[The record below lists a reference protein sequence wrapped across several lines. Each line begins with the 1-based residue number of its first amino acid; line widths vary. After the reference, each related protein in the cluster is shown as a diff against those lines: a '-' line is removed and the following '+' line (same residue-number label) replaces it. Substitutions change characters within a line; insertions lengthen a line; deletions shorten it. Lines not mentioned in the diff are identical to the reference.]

1 MCDESKIY
9 THTTILFFSLFL
21 CRTPPDGNCLYR
33 ACSKLLCGK
42 EDMCDLR
49 DLTSI
54 ELFNNLQFYACHPY
68 IKEKS
73 HVFQSEN
80 TAFSATASDA
90 ALADGYDRKDPS
102 SRVEVVKREA
112 IRNATS
118 TTHASFMCVFA
129 LSSVTGMVVTS
140 VYPETFQQQTK
151 YSQFQNGTIFPQVA
165 HDNLSSKLVQ
175 ETKFYVDN
183 TWYSCSSWN
192 YQELPTKPLCSTCR
206 VYGKGSRE
214 KIPPKENH

>member
-1 MCDESKIY
+1 MCDY
-9 THTTILFFSLFL
+9 
-21 CRTPPDGNCLYR
+21 
-33 ACSKLLCGK
+33 
-42 EDMCDLR
+42 LR

-54 ELFNNLQFYACHPY
+54 ELFTNLQYYAFHPY

-118 TTHASFMCVFA
+118 TIHASFMCVFA

-140 VYPETFQQQTK
+140 VNPETFQQQTK
-151 YSQFQNGTIFPQVA
+151 YSQFQNGTIFPRVA
-165 HDNLSSKLVQ
+165 KDILLRTLLLDDPVILLHFKDILL
-175 ETKFYVDN
+175 
-183 TWYSCSSWN
+183 
-192 YQELPTKPLCSTCR
+192 
-206 VYGKGSRE
+206 
-214 KIPPKENH
+214 

>member
-21 CRTPPDGNCLYR
+21 CRTRPDGNCLYR

-42 EDMCDLR
+42 EDMCDFLR

-54 ELFNNLQFYACHPY
+54 ELFNNLQFYARHPY

-80 TAFSATASDA
+80 AAFSVTASDV
-90 ALADGYDRKDPS
+90 ALADGYDRKDS

-151 YSQFQNGTIFPQVA
+151 YHFSTGGTQQLI
-165 HDNLSSKLVQ
+165 
-175 ETKFYVDN
+175 E
-183 TWYSCSSWN
+183 
-192 YQELPTKPLCSTCR
+192 
-206 VYGKGSRE
+206 
-214 KIPPKENH
+214 

>member
-1 MCDESKIY
+1 MCDY
-9 THTTILFFSLFL
+9 
-21 CRTPPDGNCLYR
+21 
-33 ACSKLLCGK
+33 
-42 EDMCDLR
+42 LR

-68 IKEKS
+68 IKEKP

-90 ALADGYDRKDPS
+90 ALADGYDMKDPS

-118 TTHASFMCVFA
+118 KTHASFMCLFA

-140 VYPETFQQQTK
+140 VYLKHSNSRQSTHNFKMEPFFHGWHTTTYRVNWCK
-151 YSQFQNGTIFPQVA
+151 KQN
-165 HDNLSSKLVQ
+165 
-175 ETKFYVDN
+175 
-183 TWYSCSSWN
+183 
-192 YQELPTKPLCSTCR
+192 
-206 VYGKGSRE
+206 
-214 KIPPKENH
+214 